1 MRLSLWRFVRQVILQ
16 GRDENGFGR
25 LPGGPPRHRI
35 YLSTAALK
43 VLGDGRTLLSSA
55 RTGKSSFSDEA
66 FGSSARALRRRRYKG
81 LAALGQ
87 HKHSSFLFCC
97 CPLDHTCPLHR
108 RNRPADG
115 RAADGMCSALRL
127 FPHPTHP
134 QLALRVA
141 PAPSGTAPRCSAS
154 RQKTWWGRGKPVL
167 QALAPSERNGASP
180 LDHRN
185 HDTHGHDRHR

>member
-81 LAALGQ
+81 LAALGY
-87 HKHSSFLFCC
+87 HKHSSFFFAAVRWTIRARSTAATVLRTAAQ
-97 CPLDHTCPLHR
+97 PMAGTPGT
-108 RNRPADG
+108 RPA
-115 RAADGMCSALRL
+115 
-127 FPHPTHP
+127 
-134 QLALRVA
+134 RVKR
-141 PAPSGTAPRCSAS
+141 SITS
-154 RQKTWWGRGKPVL
+154 
-167 QALAPSERNGASP
+167 
-180 LDHRN
+180 
-185 HDTHGHDRHR
+185 